1 MINRTWR
8 LSLILV
14 IAKIDLL
21 LADTGMTA
29 EATPGLSLGLLIVL
43 SLAGLMAVVVIFS
56 FFAWFIRGSNTT
68 DPVQTKEKS
77 LEPFE
82 NQQDEDFFRWIC
94 EEAAN
99 QTGTDIARDA
109 LAMKRLHEAFGKA
122 TKELESAETA
132 EINLPFIAVKGSGP
146 CHFKKTLS
154 RADLQ
159 RFQA

>member
-1 MINRTWR
+1 MINRVWR
-8 LSLILV
+8 LFLILV
-14 IAKIDLL
+14 IAKTDLL

-29 EATPGLSLGLLIVL
+29 EATPGLSAGFLIAL
-43 SLAGLMAVVVIFS
+43 SLAGLISAVVIFS
-56 FFAWFIRGSNTT
+56 FFAWFRRGLNATG
-68 DPVQTKEKS
+68 PVQSKEKS

-94 EEAAN
+94 EEAVN
-99 QTGTDIARDA
+99 QTGTDIAKDA

-132 EINLPFIAVKGSGP
+132 EINLPFIAVEGSEP

-154 RADLQ
+154 RADLR